1 LPDGNCIIFY
11 GRRFRMKKLVI
22 MMFGLMIA
30 LSLTFMGCQKKEEM
44 APKPAETTAPA
55 AAPETA
61 PAPAPEKKEEAAPA
75 PAPEQK
81 KEAMPEKKEA
91 APAKKSAAGY

>member
-1 LPDGNCIIFY
+1 
-11 GRRFRMKKLVI
+11 MKKLVI
-22 MMFGLMIA
+22 IMFGLMIA

-55 AAPETA
+55 
-61 PAPAPEKKEEAAPA
+61 PAPEKKEEAAPA

-81 KEAMPEKKEA
+81 KEAMPETKEA
-91 APAKKSAAGY
+91 APKKKPAAGY